1 VEYIVEEIGS
11 TVEEAVE
18 KGLAKLGID
27 REYVNVEV
35 VEQKKGFLGILKGGV
50 RVRIKPVVDE
60 RLLYAKRVLEDIF
73 SKVGMDVRVGI
84 SVDGTQIDVDGNE
97 IGLVIGYHGKRL
109 MALQYIVN
117 FLVRKEFS
125 SKRGFVSVD
134 AGGYKEKRRKF
145 LVEMAKDVAL
155 DVRILK
161 RRKYLPPM
169 LSWERKIVHLTV
181 AGIKGV
187 KTVSVGKEPNRRVCI
202 FPQK

>member
-1 VEYIVEEIGS
+1 MEYIVEEIGS

>member
-1 VEYIVEEIGS
+1 MEYILEEMGS

-18 KGLAKLGID
+18 RGLAKLGID
-27 REYVNVEV
+27 REYVDVEV

-50 RVRIKPVVDE
+50 KVRIKPVVDE
-60 RLLYAKRVLEDIF
+60 RLLYAKRIIESIF
-73 SKVGMDVRVGI
+73 GMAGVSADVRISAEAGGI
-84 SVDGTQIDVDGNE
+84 FIDGDEV
-97 IGLVIGYHGKRL
+97 GLVIGYHGKRL
-109 MALQYIVN
+109 MSLQYIVN

-125 SKRGFVSVD
+125 SNRGFISID
-134 AGGYKEKRRKF
+134 AGGYKVKRKKF

-187 KTVSVGKEPNRRVCI
+187 KTVSVGHEPNRRVCV